1 MKWYKKAAIAVVSLL
16 LLIVLVNIGLNFWIA
31 KKLPHIINEANES
44 PYLIT
49 YKDLDISL
57 LHRDL
62 KATEIVLVPK
72 SSLNNSANKVGI
84 YANIEALEVANF
96 SIWDLIFTDKI
107 HAKSLTLTKPEITII
122 KDKSKKAKRDDKAM
136 RNEIVAPFSKL
147 VYVSDV
153 YMVHANLRMVD
164 TENQAILTLH
174 NMSFNL
180 EQILVT
186 DETLAQKLPFSYGKY
201 TVICDSLF
209 YQPNIFYQ
217 IRGQNFRTTEQNLSL
232 GAFEMVPQHNRK
244 SFVKLMVAE
253 KDQYAIKGKS
263 ITINQIKWGFEKD
276 ELFLHL
282 DGLVL
287 DEMAANIYRNK
298 MPEDDLTKKKLYNDL
313 LRNIPF
319 EFKLDTLFIKNS
331 ELVYEEEV
339 DFIKGPGVIS
349 FSKFNLF
356 ATGIASGKNKS
367 KMPDVNINVKAR
379 FMNVAPLEVDWTFN
393 VLDKSDGFNIKGKI
407 FNFPAERISAFSKPY
422 VNATVKGDIDEIYF
436 NFSGNDDNL
445 KGDFAI
451 NYDDLKVSIYKK
463 NERKKKNKFLT
474 AIANLF
480 VKDDTKDK
488 VTAAEVELERMKEK
502 SFFNLLWRSVAEG
515 LKKILI

>member
-1 MKWYKKAAIAVVSLL
+1 MKWYKKALIAVVSLL
-16 LLIVLVNIGLNFWIA
+16 FLIVLVNIALNFWIA

-57 LHRDL
+57 LNRDL
-62 KATEIVLVPK
+62 TATEIVLVPK

-84 YANIEALEVANF
+84 YANIASLDVANF

-107 HAKSLTLTKPEITII
+107 HAKSLTLSNPEITII
-122 KDKSKKAKRDDKAM
+122 KDRSKKAQRDDKPI
-136 RNEIVAPFSKL
+136 RNDIVAPFGKL

-153 YMVHANLRMVD
+153 FMKNANVRMVD
-164 TENQAILTLH
+164 TDNEAILTLS

-180 EQILVT
+180 EQILIT
-186 DETLAQKLPFSYGKY
+186 EKTLAKKLPFSYGKY

-209 YQPNIFYQ
+209 YQPNVFYQ
-217 IRGQNFRTTEQNLSL
+217 IRGKDFKTTEQTLSI
-232 GAFEMVPQHNRK
+232 GAFEMVPQQNRK
-244 SFVKLMVAE
+244 SFVKLIAKE

-263 ITINQIKWGFEKD
+263 ITVNQMKWGFEKD

-282 DGLVL
+282 NGLVL
-287 DEMAANIYRNK
+287 DEVAANIYRNK
-298 MPEDDLTKKKLYNDL
+298 LPEDDLTKKKLYNDL

-319 EFKLDTLFIKNS
+319 EFKLDTLFVKNS

-339 DFIKGPGVIS
+339 DFSKGPGAIS

-367 KMPDVNINVKAR
+367 KMPDVNINVKAN

-407 FNFPAERISAFSKPY
+407 FNFPAERIAAFSKPY
-422 VNATVKGDIDEIYF
+422 VNASVSGDIDEIYF

-451 NYDDLKVSIYKK
+451 NYDDLKVSIYRK

-480 VKDDTKDK
+480 VKDDTKEK
-488 VTAAEVELERMKEK
+488 VTAAEVELERIKEK
-502 SFFNLLWRSVAEG
+502 SFYNFLWRSIAEG